1 MTRRISPAQ
10 HAIAD
15 YATASAFLAAA
26 LRYRHRHREAS
37 TLALMNAAAIVVLSI
52 CTDYPGG
59 VFRLVS
65 FRTHGMFDV
74 LLTAMCAGGPALM
87 GFANEP
93 EARTFYGQAAAE
105 TAVVAATDFS
115 RS

>member
-1 MTRRISPAQ
+1 MTKPIGPAQ

-15 YATASAFLAAA
+15 YLTASAFLAAA
-26 LRYRHRHREAS
+26 VRYRHRHREAS
-37 TLALMNAAAIVVLSI
+37 TLALMNAAAILMLSM

-59 VFRLVS
+59 LFRRVS
-65 FRTHGMFDV
+65 YRTHGMIDV